1 MNFKT
6 LGSISIVAG
15 TAIGGGMLALP
26 LATAALGMIPALILL
41 VVIWGLSA
49 YTSLLMLEINLH
61 SGVGDNVHAIT
72 GKTLGKVGQLIQG
85 GSFLSLLFALT
96 MVYLMGGSSL
106 LETRLQPI
114 GINMSNQVAV
124 ILFTVI
130 FGGLIAIGVKWI
142 DKVSRILFTSMVVLL
157 VIVVAFLLPDVN
169 LISALNNYST
179 DVASGTALQQ
189 LWLAAI
195 PVVFTSFGFHVCIA
209 TIVRYLEGDAASLRK
224 VLLIGSTIPL
234 VCYILWLLVTLG
246 SLGGETVHS
255 FGDGN
260 SKQALPKLVAALQG
274 LAQSDIIKQIID
286 LFANLA
292 LVTSFLGVT
301 MSLFDYVA
309 ELTRAKDDAVGR
321 AKTWLITFIPPLLC
335 ALYYPD
341 GFFKVLGF
349 AAIPLVV
356 MIIYLPIAMALKQR
370 AQKMGGYQVSGGT
383 LGLIAAG
390 LLGTLI
396 VVAQLMVALA

>member
-1 MNFKT
+1 MNLKT

-41 VVIWGLSA
+41 VVIWAISA
-49 YTSLLMLEINLH
+49 YTSLLMLEINLR

-72 GKTLGKVGQLIQG
+72 GKTLGKAGQVIQG

-124 ILFTVI
+124 ILFTVF

-142 DKVSRILFTSMVVLL
+142 DKISRILFSAMVLL
-157 VIVVAFLLPDVN
+157 LVVVVSFLLPDVS
-169 LISALNNYST
+169 LMTALNNYST
-179 DVASGTALQQ
+179 TVASGDALQQ

-209 TIVRYLEGDAASLRK
+209 TIVRYLDGDAVALRK

-246 SLGGETVHS
+246 SLGGEAVHS
-255 FGDGN
+255 FGG
-260 SKQALPKLVAALQG
+260 SLPKLVAALQG
-274 LAQSDIIKQIID
+274 LVQSSIISQAID

-292 LVTSFLGVT
+292 LITSFLGVT

-309 ELTRAKDDAVGR
+309 ELTRAKDSVAGR
-321 AKTWLITFIPPLLC
+321 AKTWLITFVPPLLC

-341 GFFKVLGF
+341 GFFQVLGF

-356 MIIYLPIAMALKQR
+356 MIIFLPIAMALKQR
-370 AQKMGGYQVSGGT
+370 AQLLGGYQVSGGKFA
-383 LGLIAAG
+383 LAIAG
-390 LLGTLI
+390 LSGALI
-396 VVAQLMVALA
+396 VFAQLMVALG

>member
-1 MNFKT
+1 MNLKT

-26 LATAALGMIPALILL
+26 LATAALGIIPALILL
-41 VVIWGLSA
+41 VVIWAISA
-49 YTSLLMLEINLH
+49 YTSLLMLEINLR
-61 SGVGDNVHAIT
+61 SGVGDNVHVIT

-106 LETRLQPI
+106 LETRLEPI

-124 ILFTVI
+124 ILFTVF
-130 FGGLIAIGVKWI
+130 FGGLIAVGVKWI
-142 DKVSRILFTSMVVLL
+142 DKISRILFTAMVLLL
-157 VIVVAFLLPDVN
+157 VIVVSFLLPDVN
-169 LISALNNYST
+169 LMTALNNYST
-179 DVASGTALQQ
+179 TVASGDALQQ

-209 TIVRYLEGDAASLRK
+209 TIVRYLDGDAISLRK

-255 FGDGN
+255 FGG
-260 SKQALPKLVAALQG
+260 SLPKLVAALQG
-274 LAQSDIIKQIID
+274 LVQSSVISQAID

-292 LVTSFLGVT
+292 LITSFLGVT

-309 ELTRAKDDAVGR
+309 ELTRARDDVAGR
-321 AKTWLITFIPPLLC
+321 AKTWLITFVPPLLC

-341 GFFKVLGF
+341 GFFQVLGF

-356 MIIYLPIAMALKQR
+356 MIIFLPIAMALKQR
-370 AQKMGGYQVSGGT
+370 AQDLGGYQVSGGIVA
-383 LGLIAAG
+383 LLLAGIAG
-390 LLGTLI
+390 VLI
-396 VVAQLMVALA
+396 VFAQLMVALG

>member
-1 MNFKT
+1 MNLKT

-26 LATAALGMIPALILL
+26 LATAALGIIPALMLL
-41 VVIWGLSA
+41 VVIWAISA
-49 YTSLLMLEINLH
+49 YTSLLMLEINLR
-61 SGVGDNVHAIT
+61 SGVGDNVHVIT
-72 GKTLGKVGQLIQG
+72 GKTLGKLGQLIQG

-106 LETRLQPI
+106 LETRLEPI

-124 ILFTVI
+124 ILFTVF
-130 FGGLIAIGVKWI
+130 FGGLIAVGVKWI
-142 DKVSRILFTSMVVLL
+142 DKISRILFTAMVLLL
-157 VIVVAFLLPDVN
+157 VIVVSFLLPDVN
-169 LISALNNYST
+169 LMTALNNYST
-179 DVASGTALQQ
+179 TVASGDALQQ

-209 TIVRYLEGDAASLRK
+209 TIVRYLDGDAISLRK

-255 FGDGN
+255 FGG
-260 SKQALPKLVAALQG
+260 SLPKLVAPLQG
-274 LAQSDIIKQIID
+274 LVQSSVISQAID

-292 LVTSFLGVT
+292 LITSFLGVT

-309 ELTRAKDDAVGR
+309 ELTRARDDVAGR
-321 AKTWLITFIPPLLC
+321 AKTWLITFVPPLLC

-341 GFFKVLGF
+341 GFFQVLGF

-356 MIIYLPIAMALKQR
+356 MIIFLPIAMAIKQR
-370 AQKMGGYQVSGGT
+370 AQDLGGYQVSGGIVA
-383 LGLIAAG
+383 LLLAGIAG
-390 LLGTLI
+390 VLI
-396 VVAQLMVALA
+396 VFAQLMVALG

>member
-61 SGVGDNVHAIT
+61 SGIGDNVHAIT

-157 VIVVAFLLPDVN
+157 IIVVAFLLPDVN
-169 LISALNNYST
+169 LIGALNNYST
-179 DVASGTALQQ
+179 DVASGSALQQ

-209 TIVRYLEGDAASLRK
+209 TIVRYLEGDAVSLRK

-246 SLGGETVHS
+246 SLGGETVHH
-255 FGDGN
+255 FGG
-260 SKQALPKLVAALQG
+260 SLPKLVTALQG
-274 LAQSDIIKQIID
+274 LAQSNIISQAID

-292 LVTSFLGVT
+292 LITSFLGVT

-356 MIIYLPIAMALKQR
+356 MIIYLPIAMALTQR
-370 AQKMGGYQVSGGT
+370 SQQLGGYQVSGGT
-383 LGLIAAG
+383 FGLIVAG

>member
-26 LATAALGMIPALILL
+26 LATAALGIIPALILL

-49 YTSLLMLEINLH
+49 HTSLLMLEINLH
-61 SGVGDNVHAIT
+61 SGIGDNVHAIT

-179 DVASGTALQQ
+179 EVASGTALQQ

-209 TIVRYLEGDAASLRK
+209 TIVRYLEGNAVSLRK

-234 VCYILWLLVTLG
+234 ICYILWLLVTLG

-255 FGDGN
+255 FGG
-260 SKQALPKLVAALQG
+260 SLPKLVTALQS
-274 LAQSDIIKQIID
+274 LAQSQIISQAID

-292 LVTSFLGVT
+292 LITSFLGVT
-301 MSLFDYVA
+301 MSLFDYIA
-309 ELTRAKDDAVGR
+309 ELTRANDDAAGR
-321 AKTWLITFIPPLLC
+321 AKTWLMTFIPPLLC

-356 MIIYLPIAMALKQR
+356 MIIFLPIAMALKQR
-370 AQKMGGYQVSGGT
+370 SQQLGGYQVSGGT
-383 LGLIAAG
+383 LGLVVAG
-390 LLGTLI
+390 LLGILI
-396 VVAQLMVALA
+396 VIAQLIVALT

>member
-1 MNFKT
+1 VNFKT

-26 LATAALGMIPALILL
+26 LATAALGIIPALILL

-61 SGVGDNVHAIT
+61 SGIGDNVHAIT

-179 DVASGTALQQ
+179 EVASGTALQQ

-209 TIVRYLEGDAASLRK
+209 TIVRYLEGNAVSLRK

-234 VCYILWLLVTLG
+234 ICYILWLLVTLG

-255 FGDGN
+255 FGG
-260 SKQALPKLVAALQG
+260 SLPKLVTALQS
-274 LAQSDIIKQIID
+274 LAQSQIISQAID

-292 LVTSFLGVT
+292 LITSFLGVT
-301 MSLFDYVA
+301 MSLFDYIA
-309 ELTRAKDDAVGR
+309 ELTRANDDAAGR
-321 AKTWLITFIPPLLC
+321 AKTWLMTFIPPLLC

-356 MIIYLPIAMALKQR
+356 MIIFLPIAMALKQR
-370 AQKMGGYQVSGGT
+370 SQQLGGYQVSGGT
-383 LGLIAAG
+383 LGLIVAG
-390 LLGTLI
+390 LLGILI
-396 VVAQLMVALA
+396 VIAQLIVALT

>member
-1 MNFKT
+1 MNLKT

-15 TAIGGGMLALP
+15 TTIGGGMLALP
-26 LATAALGMIPALILL
+26 LATAALGIIPALILL
-41 VVIWGLSA
+41 IVIWAISA
-49 YTSLLMLEINLH
+49 YTSLLMLEINLR

-106 LETRLQPI
+106 LETRLEPI

-124 ILFTVI
+124 ILFTVF

-142 DKVSRILFTSMVVLL
+142 DKISRILFTAMVLL
-157 VIVVAFLLPDVN
+157 LVVVVSFLLPNVS

-179 DVASGTALQQ
+179 TVASGDALQQ

-209 TIVRYLEGDAASLRK
+209 TIVRYLDGDAISLRK

-246 SLGGETVHS
+246 SLGGEAVHS
-255 FGDGN
+255 FGG
-260 SKQALPKLVAALQG
+260 SLPKLVAALQG
-274 LAQSDIIKQIID
+274 LVESSVISQAID

-292 LVTSFLGVT
+292 LITSFLGVT

-309 ELTRAKDDAVGR
+309 ELTRARDDISGR
-321 AKTWLITFIPPLLC
+321 AKTWLITFVPPLLC

-341 GFFKVLGF
+341 GFFQVLGF

-356 MIIYLPIAMALKQR
+356 MIIFLPIAMALKQR
-370 AQKMGGYQVSGGT
+370 AQLLGGYQVSGGT
-383 LGLIAAG
+383 FALLLAG
-390 LLGTLI
+390 LAGVLI
-396 VVAQLMVALA
+396 VFAQLMVALA

>member
-1 MNFKT
+1 MNLKT

-26 LATAALGMIPALILL
+26 LATAALGMTPALILL
-41 VVIWGLSA
+41 VVIWAISA
-49 YTSLLMLEINLH
+49 YTSLLMLEINLR

-72 GKTLGKVGQLIQG
+72 GKTLGKVGQMIQG

-114 GINMSNQVAV
+114 GIDMSNQVAV
-124 ILFTVI
+124 ILFTVF

-142 DKVSRILFTSMVVLL
+142 DKISRILFSAMVLL
-157 VIVVAFLLPDVN
+157 LVVVVSFLLPDVS
-169 LISALNNYST
+169 LMTALNNYST
-179 DVASGTALQQ
+179 TVASGNALQQ

-209 TIVRYLEGDAASLRK
+209 TIVRYLDGDAVTLRK

-246 SLGGETVHS
+246 SLGGEAVHS
-255 FGDGN
+255 FGG
-260 SKQALPKLVAALQG
+260 SLPKLVAALQG
-274 LAQSDIIKQIID
+274 LAQSSIISQAIDI
-286 LFANLA
+286 FANLA
-292 LVTSFLGVT
+292 LITSFLGVT

-309 ELTRAKDDAVGR
+309 ELTRAKDDVAGR
-321 AKTWLITFIPPLLC
+321 AKTWLITFVPPLLC

-356 MIIYLPIAMALKQR
+356 MIIFLPIAMALKQR
-370 AQKMGGYQVSGGT
+370 AQLLGGYQVSGGKFA
-383 LGLIAAG
+383 LAIAG
-390 LLGTLI
+390 LSGALI
-396 VVAQLMVALA
+396 VFAQLMVALG